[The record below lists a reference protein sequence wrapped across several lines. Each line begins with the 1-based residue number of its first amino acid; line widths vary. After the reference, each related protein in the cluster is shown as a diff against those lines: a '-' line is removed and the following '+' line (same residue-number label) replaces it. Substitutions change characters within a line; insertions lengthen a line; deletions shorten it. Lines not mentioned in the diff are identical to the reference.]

1 MPPSAMQED
10 LPSADADQLFS
21 LEQSVEWMESKNE
34 ATHKVLQELLDKMNA
49 ALPMVIQKQPTNT

>member
-1 MPPSAMQED
+1 MQED

-49 ALPMVIQKQPTNT
+49 ALPMVIQKQPTDT